1 MLRSKLRRLKQR
13 HVFVLGALALGLS
26 ACANGGSAPGEAPVQ
41 PSAISA
47 AQETSPSAPPAAKP
61 AKPDPNSKF
70 IGRYNGGSFETA
82 MGMELAADGTFGWG
96 LSVGALDM
104 RARGTWDQEGEFVI
118 LTSTPKPVPPEFN
131 WLGLEKN
138 PGAPMVKVVWASNA
152 KPFQYATVLV
162 DCADGA
168 RLIDQVPAEGWSPPN
183 GECPKPVAL
192 RLEESI
198 YDVQS
203 AMHRVDDLGWTPGST
218 ITFAF
223 ERNDLGVADFTG
235 MIGVLEDNVLKF
247 APSPNSDPRLG
258 QLELR
263 KIAPRPEAAQSD

>member
-1 MLRSKLRRLKQR
+1 MRLSKLRRLKQR
-13 HVFVLGALALGLS
+13 QFFVLSGMTLCFAG
-26 ACANGGSAPGEAPVQ
+26 CASNGSVPGETLVQ
-41 PSAISA
+41 PSTIAA
-47 AQETSPSAPPAAKP
+47 AQETSPSSPPAAKP

-118 LTSTPKPVPPEFN
+118 LTSTPRPVPPEFN

-138 PGAPMVKVVWASNA
+138 PGGPMVKVVWASNA
-152 KPFQYATVLV
+152 EPFQYATIMV
-162 DCADGA
+162 DCGDGT
-168 RLIDQVPAEGWSPPN
+168 RLVEQVPSAGWSPAEG
-183 GECPKPVAL
+183 ECPNPTSL
-192 RLEESI
+192 RLEEGI

-203 AMHRVDDLGWTPGST
+203 QVYDLAEFGWTPGST
-218 ITFAF
+218 ITFTF
-223 ERNDLGVADFTG
+223 KRNDLGVADFTG
-235 MIGVLEDNVLKF
+235 MIGVLEGNVLKF

-263 KIAPRPEAAQSD
+263 KIAPRPERAQAD